1 MPWEVRFHSDAREE
15 RRKLSLQEREAMA
28 NAVEKLRV
36 HGPVLPY
43 PHSSDVRGADRLR
56 ELRPRSGRSSWRA
69 LYRRIGDLFVVG
81 AIAPEANV
89 DRRGFARAVSAAE
102 LRLAEIEEDQP

>member
-1 MPWEVRFHSDAREE
+1 MLWEVRFHSDAREE

-56 ELRPRSGRSSWRA
+56 ELRPRSGRSPWRA
-69 LYRRIGDLFVVG
+69 LYHALEICSSLVPSRPRRTSID
-81 AIAPEANV
+81 E
-89 DRRGFARAVSAAE
+89 VSHA
-102 LRLAEIEEDQP
+102 L